1 MYYRYMPED
10 QVLKNVKKHGIA
22 QGAQKMMK
30 KEIGH
35 ALEAIE
41 SGIYKTFYNYEKKS
55 ECFRIG
61 SGSLC
66 FCGHLFKDHSFKVLK
81 NKRYAKYV

>member
-30 KEIGH
+30 KEISH
-35 ALEAIE
+35 ALEAID
-41 SGIYKTFYNYEKKS
+41 SKIYKTFYNIEKKH

-66 FCGHLFKDHSFKVLK
+66 FCGHFFKDHLFKVLK
-81 NKRYAKYV
+81 NKRY